1 MNTEATKKILLLAAN
16 PIGSRYLRLGEEMR
30 EIEEGLKRS
39 RNRERYS
46 IATAQAVR
54 YRDIRRAILE
64 HEPQIIHF
72 SGHGA
77 GEEGLVFEDE
87 TGAAKLVDAE
97 ALAGL
102 FQLFSGQVEC
112 VVLNA
117 CYSQVQ
123 AEAIAQHIP
132 CVIGM
137 KKAIGDRAAIEF
149 AVGFYDAL
157 GAKKSYEFAYKLG
170 CNAIRMAGILEQ
182 DIPTLLKTAQIESI
196 SAKTQPP
203 QLASSS
209 VSTKP
214 MNSQRVFISY
224 RSQEPDARLAQEFYN
239 QLIAAGH
246 QAFMA
251 GASISWGQNW
261 VERIDE
267 ELKRCDYFLL
277 LLSEQSASS
286 DMVAGEVKTAREL
299 QAKLG
304 KPVILPVRI
313 NLPFDDPLNY
323 ELRSFLQTI
332 QQRQWQSEADTPVI
346 LSKILG
352 LKPRPSRT
360 AFLDL

>member
-1 MNTEATKKILLLAAN
+1 MNTDSIQNILLLAAN
-16 PIGSRYLRLGEEMR
+16 PIGSQYLRLGEEMR
-30 EIEEGLKRS
+30 EIQEGLKRS

-112 VVLNA
+112 VILNA

-123 AEAIAQHIP
+123 AQAIAQHIP

-137 KKAIGDRAAIEF
+137 KKAIGDRGAIEF

-157 GAKKSYEFAYKLG
+157 GARKSYEFAYNLG

-182 DIPTLLKTAQIESI
+182 DIPTFLQAAQIESI
-196 SAKTQPP
+196 SAKAQPP
-203 QLASSS
+203 QSASSS

-214 MNSQRVFISY
+214 ITSQRVFISY
-224 RSQEPDARLAQEFYN
+224 RSQDPDAGLAQEFYN
-239 QLIAAGH
+239 QLVAAGH
-246 QAFMA
+246 EAFMA

-267 ELKRCDYFLL
+267 ELKRCD
-277 LLSEQSASS
+277 
-286 DMVAGEVKTAREL
+286 
-299 QAKLG
+299 
-304 KPVILPVRI
+304 
-313 NLPFDDPLNY
+313 
-323 ELRSFLQTI
+323 
-332 QQRQWQSEADTPVI
+332 
-346 LSKILG
+346 
-352 LKPRPSRT
+352 
-360 AFLDL
+360 